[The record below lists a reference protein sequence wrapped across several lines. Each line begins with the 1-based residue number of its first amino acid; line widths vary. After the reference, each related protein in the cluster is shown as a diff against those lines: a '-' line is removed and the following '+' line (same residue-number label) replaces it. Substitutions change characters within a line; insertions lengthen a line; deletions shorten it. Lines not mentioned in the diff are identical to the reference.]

1 MFMNEETRGENR
13 GIKMYFF
20 LKKKK
25 KHVELLEIFFL

>member
-20 LKKKK
+20 FKKK